1 MRYWGIASLTNILP
15 AGPFAVATVAPDTV
29 RTAGFP
35 IDGVDVPALLGR
47 TQPLDVP
54 TAVMV
59 ALLVGAAALSLPR
72 FSWQYFGL
80 FTTLV
85 HELGH
90 AFAALLSGR
99 RVSGIRI
106 HRNHAGSARTVG
118 RGVLGTV
125 ISGFFGYP
133 TPALVGAV
141 LFWCVLTGYQNVALV
156 AGTVVVALTL
166 LFIRNWFGALVVVI
180 SGATSAAIW
189 LYGSP
194 TVQGYTLLVVG
205 VALMVG
211 SVRAF
216 VGVVSVHTSRRRE
229 LASSDAYLLY
239 QRTRIPS
246 PIWLLLMAAVIGGSL
261 YFAATTFAMTAA

>member
-1 MRYWGIASLTNILP
+1 LAKHPARNPVQYWGIASLIDTP
-15 AGPFAVATVAPDTV
+15 APD
-29 RTAGFP
+29 GPSFES
-35 IDGVDVPALLGR
+35 IDVPSLLGR
-47 TQPLDVP
+47 VEPVDVP
-54 TAVMV
+54 TAV
-59 ALLVGAAALSLPR
+59 LVGLLAVAAALSLPR
-72 FSWQYFGL
+72 LSWQYFGL

-99 RVSGIRI
+99 RVSGIQI

-133 TPALVGAV
+133 TPAIVGAA
-141 LFWCVLTGYQNVALV
+141 LFWCVVNGYQNVALLV
-156 AGTVVVALTL
+156 GTAIVALTA
-166 LFIRNWFGALVVVI
+166 LFIRNWFGAAVVI
-180 SGATSAAIW
+180 VSAAASGATW
-189 LYGSP
+189 YFGSP
-194 TVQGYTLLVVG
+194 EVQGYTLLVVG

-216 VGVVSVHTSRRRE
+216 FGVVSVHTSRRRE

-246 PIWLLLMAAVIGGSL
+246 PVWLLLMAAAIAASL
-261 YFAATTFAMTAA
+261 YFAVATFVASRV

>member
-1 MRYWGIASLTNILP
+1 
-15 AGPFAVATVAPDTV
+15 
-29 RTAGFP
+29 
-35 IDGVDVPALLGR
+35 VDVSA
-47 TQPLDVP
+47 
-54 TAVMV
+54 AVLV
-59 ALLVGAAALSLPR
+59 GLLVAAAALSLPR
-72 FSWQYFGL
+72 ISWQYFGL

-99 RVSGIRI
+99 RISGIQI

-118 RGVLGTV
+118 RGMLGTV

-133 TPALVGAV
+133 TPAIVGAI
-141 LFWCVLTGYQNVALV
+141 LFWCVLNGYQNVALV
-156 AGTVVVALTL
+156 VGTVVIALTA
-166 LFIRNWFGALVVVI
+166 LFIRNWFGALVVIVSAVT
-180 SGATSAAIW
+180 SGAIW
-189 LYGSP
+189 YFGTP

-216 VGVVSVHTSRRRE
+216 VGLVSVHTSRRRE

-239 QRTRIPS
+239 QRTHIPS
-246 PIWLLLMAAVIGGSL
+246 PIWLLLMAGVIGASL
-261 YFAATTFAMTAA
+261 YFAATSFLATRG

>member
-1 MRYWGIASLTNILP
+1 VRYWGIASLTHTHALGSI
-15 AGPFAVATVAPDTV
+15 
-29 RTAGFP
+29 
-35 IDGVDVPALLGR
+35 DVPSLDVPSLLGR
-47 TQPLDVP
+47 TEPVDVS
-54 TAVMV
+54 TAVLIG
-59 ALLVGAAALSLPR
+59 LLVAAAALSLPR
-72 FSWQYFGL
+72 LSWQYFGL

-99 RVSGIRI
+99 RVSGIQV

-133 TPALVGAV
+133 TPAIVGAI
-141 LFWCVLTGYQNVALV
+141 LFWCVLSGYQTVALLV
-156 AGTVVVALTL
+156 GTVIIALTA
-166 LFIRNWFGALVVVI
+166 LFIRNWFGAAVVI
-180 SGATSAAIW
+180 VSAATSGAIW
-189 LYGSP
+189 YFGS
-194 TVQGYTLLVVG
+194 TEVQGYTLLVVA

-211 SVRAF
+211 AVRAF
-216 VGVVSVHTSRRRE
+216 FGVVSVHTSRRRE

-246 PIWLLLMAAVIGGSL
+246 PIWLLLMAAVIAASL
-261 YFAATTFAMTAA
+261 YFAVTAFVATRV